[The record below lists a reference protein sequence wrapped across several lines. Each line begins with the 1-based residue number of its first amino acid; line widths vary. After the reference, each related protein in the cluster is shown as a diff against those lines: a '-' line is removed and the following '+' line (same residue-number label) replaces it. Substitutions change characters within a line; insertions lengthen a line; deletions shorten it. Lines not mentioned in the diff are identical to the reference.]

1 MKAVVYKKY
10 GSPNELIYT
19 EVEKPQPKDHEVLI
33 NVHAAASINSWDW
46 DLLRGTPFLVRIGGV
61 RKPKFA
67 ILGADIAGRVEAVG
81 KAVKQFVPG
90 DDVFGDISGCSWGGF
105 AEYVCAS
112 ELALSKKPAH
122 ITFEDAAAIPQAAV
136 LAFQG
141 LRGKGVIQKGDKVL
155 INGAGGGV
163 GTFAIQLAKLFG
175 AEVTAVDSASK
186 LPKLQAL
193 GADYVMDYRKKDYTT
208 SGEKYDFI
216 LDVMGNR
223 SIFDCKRALNANG
236 QYVMVGGTMPR
247 IFQMMFLGPLISWI
261 GTKRMGLLMHKPNP
275 ADQNELM
282 ALWEAGKI
290 VPVIY
295 RQFPLAHVAEAFS
308 YFGEGQHIGKVMIRV
323 R

>member
-1 MKAVVYKKY
+1 MKAVIYTKY

-19 EVEKPQPKDHEVLI
+19 EVEKPQPKDREVLI
-33 NVHAAASINSWDW
+33 NVHAASINSWDW

-112 ELALSKKPAH
+112 EMALSKKPAH
-122 ITFEDAAAIPQAAV
+122 ITYEDAAAIPQAAV
-136 LAFQG
+136 LALQG
-141 LRGKGVIQKGDKVL
+141 LRGRGFIQKGKKVL

-175 AEVTAVDSASK
+175 AEVTAVDSAKK

-193 GADYVMDYRKKDYTT
+193 GADYVMDYRKEDYTI
-208 SGEKYDFI
+208 SGNKYDVI
-216 LDVMGNR
+216 LDIVGNR
-223 SIFDCKRALNANG
+223 SIFDCKRALSSDG
-236 QYVMVGGTMPR
+236 RYVMVGGTMPR

-261 GTKRMGLLMHKPNP
+261 GTKKMGLLMHKPNYT
-275 ADQNELM
+275 DQNELM
-282 ALWEAGKI
+282 ALYETGKL
-290 VPVIY
+290 VPVID
-295 RQFPLAHVAEAFS
+295 RQYPLGDVAEALR
-308 YFGEGQHIGKVMIRV
+308 YFGEGQHTGKVMVRV

>member
-1 MKAVVYKKY
+1 MKAVIYTKY

-33 NVHAAASINSWDW
+33 NVHAASINSWDW

-112 ELALSKKPAH
+112 EMALSKKPAH
-122 ITFEDAAAIPQAAV
+122 ITYEDAAAIPQAAV
-136 LAFQG
+136 LALQG
-141 LRGKGVIQKGDKVL
+141 LRGRGFIQKGKKVL

-175 AEVTAVDSASK
+175 AEVTAVDSAKK

-193 GADYVMDYRKKDYTT
+193 GADYVMDYRKEDYTI
-208 SGEKYDFI
+208 SGKKYDVI
-216 LDVMGNR
+216 LDIVGNR
-223 SIFDCKRALNANG
+223 SIFDCKRALSSDG
-236 QYVMVGGTMPR
+236 RYVMVGGTMPR

-261 GTKRMGLLMHKPNP
+261 GTKKMGLLMHKPNYT
-275 ADQNELM
+275 DQNELM
-282 ALWEAGKI
+282 ALYETGKL
-290 VPVIY
+290 VPVID
-295 RQFPLAHVAEAFS
+295 RQYPLGDVAEALR
-308 YFGEGQHIGKVMIRV
+308 YFGEGQHTGKVMVRV

>member
-1 MKAVVYKKY
+1 MIYTKY

-19 EVEKPQPKDHEVLI
+19 EVEKPQPKDREVLI
-33 NVHAAASINSWDW
+33 NVHAASINSWDW

-112 ELALSKKPAH
+112 EMALSKKPAH
-122 ITFEDAAAIPQAAV
+122 ITYEDAAAIPQAAV
-136 LAFQG
+136 LALQG
-141 LRGKGVIQKGDKVL
+141 LRGRGFIQKGKKVL

-175 AEVTAVDSASK
+175 AEVTAVDSAKK

-193 GADYVMDYRKKDYTT
+193 GADYVMDYRKEDYTI
-208 SGEKYDFI
+208 SGNKYDVI
-216 LDVMGNR
+216 LDIVGNR
-223 SIFDCKRALNANG
+223 SIFDCKRALSSDG
-236 QYVMVGGTMPR
+236 RYVMVGGTMPR

-261 GTKRMGLLMHKPNP
+261 GTKKMGLLMHKPNYT
-275 ADQNELM
+275 DQNELM
-282 ALWEAGKI
+282 ALYETGKL
-290 VPVIY
+290 VPVID
-295 RQFPLAHVAEAFS
+295 RQYPLGDVAEALR
-308 YFGEGQHIGKVMIRV
+308 YFGEGQHTGKVMVRV